1 MRPKVEYG
9 KNNMRVEFRE
19 LYTDRR
25 NLIVILISISSL
37 LKLTYA
43 LSRDLFESGPD
54 ANGYI
59 PFAIGFAQENF
70 FSPKIEGPPYYPSGY
85 PYLLSLMIRIT
96 PEDWFVLAQ
105 IMQVAVFSF
114 AAYLLYHLV
123 SYIFSNRVAGLTTF
137 IFCFNPAWA
146 VVNGEAMYETFLVS
160 FLIFSFYAIISP
172 QNASKRNSTMSLV
185 VSGFCASI
193 AVVIHPR
200 VLPLVLFTYFIFL
213 ITQIRQVSKVIALI
227 GSTFALPLLF
237 AARNFQAKGSFT
249 LMSSFWDG
257 QTYNNFLNGCT
268 SIACATGRVFSDPLG
283 FLMQCYLNG
292 IRYWSPHSGPLER
305 GTWLHNISL
314 QSVLNSHGYSNFAII
329 LSQILSILVFLSW
342 IYGSVILH
350 RENASYNYLCIV
362 LASMIWITDILVY
375 GENRHRLIA
384 LIFML
389 PAQSAC
395 ILSLLKK
402 VQPKTS

>member
-1 MRPKVEYG
+1 MEYR
-9 KNNMRVEFRE
+9 NNMRVEFRE
-19 LYTDRR
+19 LWTSRR
-25 NLIVILISISSL
+25 NLIVILILISSL

-70 FSPKIEGPPYYPSGY
+70 FSPKIVGPPYYPSGY
-85 PYLLSLMIRIT
+85 PYLLSLIIRIA
-96 PEDWFVLAQ
+96 PDDWFVVAQ
-105 IMQVAVFSF
+105 IMQVVAFSF
-114 AAYLLYHLV
+114 AAYLFYHLV
-123 SYIFSNRVAGLTTF
+123 SYIFSNRVAGLTAF

-146 VVNGEAMYETFLVS
+146 VANGEAMYETFLVS
-160 FLIFSFYAIISP
+160 FLIFSLYALISP
-172 QNASKRNSTMSLV
+172 QNANQRNSIKYLL

-193 AVVIHPR
+193 AIVIHPR
-200 VLPLVLFTYFIFL
+200 VLPLVLFCYLIFL

-237 AARNFQAKGSFT
+237 AVRNFQAKGSFT

-268 SIACATGRVFSDPLG
+268 SLACASERVFSDPLG

-314 QSVLNSHGYSNFAII
+314 QSVLNSNGYSNFAVI
-329 LSQILSILVFLSW
+329 LSQVLSILVFLSW
-342 IYGSVILH
+342 IYGAVILH
-350 RENASYNYLCIV
+350 KENAFYNYLFIV
-362 LASMIWITDILVY
+362 LASFIWITDILVY

-389 PAQSAC
+389 SAQSAC

-402 VQPKTS
+402 VQSKTS